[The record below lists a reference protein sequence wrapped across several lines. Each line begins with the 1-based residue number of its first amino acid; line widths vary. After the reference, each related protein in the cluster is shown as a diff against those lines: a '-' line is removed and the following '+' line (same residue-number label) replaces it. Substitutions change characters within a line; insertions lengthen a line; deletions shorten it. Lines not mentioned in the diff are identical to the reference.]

1 MRPPACSRPLAAF
14 RRKHSKTRVLD
25 GGPRA
30 IRYVAPVY
38 RMPVQRW
45 AGELALV
52 RRFAKV
58 ALQAELHQALEIA
71 KALANSPFL
80 RASRDRLTQSDLYVT
95 PRVFPLL
102 KKCPD
107 WSHRD

>member
-1 MRPPACSRPLAAF
+1 MRLPACSRPSAAF

-30 IRYVAPVY
+30 IRCVAPVY

-45 AGELALV
+45 PGELAMV
-52 RRFAKV
+52 RRFAK
-58 ALQAELHQALEIA
+58 AARRAERHRALEIA

-80 RASRDRLTQSDLYVT
+80 RASRDRLAQSDLYVT

-107 WSHRD
+107 WLHRD

>member
-1 MRPPACSRPLAAF
+1 MPPPVCSRPLATF

-30 IRYVAPVY
+30 THYVAPVY

-45 AGELALV
+45 AGELAML
-52 RRFAKV
+52 RRLAKA
-58 ALQAELHQALEIA
+58 ALQAERHQALEIA

-80 RASRDRLTQSDLYVT
+80 RASRDRLARSDLYVT
-95 PRVFPLL
+95 LRVFPLL